1 MFGGKE
7 TPEGARFWEELK
19 KMESL
24 QVNIG
29 YNESSGLYKTRKAKK
44 GGRHVKRESSKRSG
58 NRN

>member
-7 TPEGARFWEELK
+7 TPEGARFWDELK

-44 GGRHVKRESSKRSG
+44 GGRNGQRRNSKRTG